1 VASFSTVPKNKDV
14 YTRVDSLEE
23 EFMSETFPAANKK
36 AVIDFGY
43 DGPFG
48 PFAAE
53 LSFNEADSTVTFLV
67 TRGSMLDKTETC
79 SYEASMIT
87 EGIWLVM
94 WREADGLTVVQIQD
108 FNTGRV
114 TSGVTTP
121 DHQLVQINGAI
132 SLL

>member
-1 VASFSTVPKNKDV
+1 VTSFSTVTKNNV
-14 YTRVDSLEE
+14 VFTTFGSLEE
-23 EFMSETFPAANKK
+23 EVMSETFPAANKK

-108 FNTGRV
+108 FNTGKV